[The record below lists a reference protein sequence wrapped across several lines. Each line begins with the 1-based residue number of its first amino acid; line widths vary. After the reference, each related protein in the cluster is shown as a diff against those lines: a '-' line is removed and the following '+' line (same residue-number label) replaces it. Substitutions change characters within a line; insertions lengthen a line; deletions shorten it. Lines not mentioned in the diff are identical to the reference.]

1 MEVMRLKVELRCE
14 AEEEEEEMATTAC
27 GWETP
32 KRAECRI
39 PTPVRCPA
47 PPKKKALVAAAG
59 FGKRREPPK
68 NGYFHP
74 PDLEAVFTLG
84 PRRGACA

>member
-1 MEVMRLKVELRCE
+1 MEMMRLQVELRGE
-14 AEEEEEEMATTAC
+14 TEEEEMATTAC

-47 PPKKKALVAAAG
+47 PPKKKAVVAAAG

-74 PDLEAVFTLG
+74 PDLEALFALG
-84 PRRGACA
+84 PRRGAFA